1 MPPKTKGEVV
11 KKELL
16 KEFAIA
22 DIVPFDRNPRKNE
35 LAVNAVMKSI
45 VANNYIAPIIIDEKN
60 VIIVGHTRL
69 KALIELG
76 KDKCDVIQVSGLT
89 DKQKKDYRILDNKTG
104 EIAEWDHDI
113 LNADFT
119 PDELKEFDLFINM
132 GNLESVNKVNDGSNN
147 EWVGMPEFTP
157 AENSL
162 KIIIHFE
169 SESDR
174 EDFLKKYPMEF
185 LKKESKA
192 WSTWYPFRERED
204 LSSLKYE

>member
-76 KDKCDVIQVSGLT
+76 KDKCDVLQITGLT
-89 DKQKKDYRILDNKTG
+89 DLQKKNYRILDNKTA
-104 EIAEWDHDI
+104 EIAEWDYDI

-119 PDELKEFDLFINM
+119 PDELQAFDFNI
-132 GNLESVNKVNDGSNN
+132 S
-147 EWVGMPEFTP
+147 T
-157 AENSL
+157 
-162 KIIIHFE
+162 E
-169 SESDR
+169 SEFSDKNKEVDVDAFEEMMTLKLEFKS
-174 EDFLKKYPMEF
+174 EDYFNVVKKLEAIA
-185 LKKESKA
+185 ESKEEA
-192 WSTWYPFRERED
+192 V
-204 LSSLKYE
+204 LKLLENV